1 MKLITVN
8 RLMISCWSLFN
19 AEVVFLFF
27 ETSFDLLLKVCL
39 LFRIVRLAGVSCLCF
54 SFFLLVVHIFFVGIY
69 RYFWYLSLI
78 SFLVD
83 YSLVFGI
90 FWLDLIN
97 EFFPAC
103 WLVVLVVIVVVHY
116 IYAYVRHFILDVTLD
131 IATGRKPPLAWT
143 RCEDVMSRPCSP
155 STVPIRLM
163 M

>member
-116 IYAYVRHFILDVTLD
+116 IYAYVRNVDTFFKSW
-131 IATGRKPPLAWT
+131 RYFPPF
-143 RCEDVMSRPCSP
+143 
-155 STVPIRLM
+155 LM
-163 M
+163 LFQKTSEKIEYIFSF